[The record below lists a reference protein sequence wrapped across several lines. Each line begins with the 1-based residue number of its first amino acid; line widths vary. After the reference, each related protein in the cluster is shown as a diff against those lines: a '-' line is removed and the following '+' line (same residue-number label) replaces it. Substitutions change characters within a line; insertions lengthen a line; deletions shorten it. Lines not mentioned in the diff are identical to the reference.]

1 MTRGQSEA
9 ERNVTALV
17 CDAQAGGQQALSELI
32 SLHLPLIYNIIG
44 RALNGHADVDD
55 LVQETMERVVRGLP
69 KLREPDR
76 FRSWAVAI
84 AYRQVQQHQ
93 RRRTAA
99 PLHQHGDVP
108 DVADPRADFAERTV
122 TELLLDGQ
130 RRELA
135 EAARWLEDTDRQM
148 LSLWWQE
155 ASGRLT
161 RIELAAALAVGPRH
175 AAVRLRRMRVKLDA
189 ARGIVRA
196 LAATPR
202 CPRLAELAEGW
213 DGGVTSV
220 WRKRLTRHTRDCAHC
235 AGHQTGLVPPEKLLP
250 GIGVVAV
257 PVGTL
262 DGLRPVLE
270 TAAAA
275 AAAVGQSLLDH
286 LRTALHHL
294 TAKTAATTA
303 AVAVAGTLTYAVWQS
318 PVPESGSA
326 APDVSAPAE
335 PRGGPTAPAPT
346 RKPSASP
353 SPQTSDR
360 RSPSAATGFSGVA
373 KADIYVA
380 PNGSDSG
387 DGTRAH
393 PYATLN
399 KAVSVVRP
407 GGTIALRG
415 GAYRPTEPVT
425 ITTNGTATAR
435 ITLSNYRDE
444 RPVIDAGG
452 VPADKWMITQ
462 QTRYWTVQGLEIRD
476 SASHAYVCSSCQ
488 HTVFRR
494 LSLHDNARSGLTL
507 RDPGTIGNAVLD
519 SDFFD
524 NRDGARVGVG
534 LAVKF
539 GSGADN
545 VVRGCRAYGNA
556 TDGIDLGEFTSPVTL
571 ESNWSYRNGNGFTF
585 GGGTSPA
592 AVAHVVRNNAAWD
605 NRSLGF
611 DDADNTG
618 RLVLLRNTAF
628 RNGAAGFSLPDAT
641 ASLSG
646 NVSVGNEQDDAFGTT
661 ATSSRNTWNG
671 GSRGTALFATTDPAT
686 AQAGRPAGGGLPK
699 TDFLTTG
706 GGTGASMT
714 E

>member
-1 MTRGQSEA
+1 MTRGESEA

-17 CDAQAGGQQALSELI
+17 RDAQAGYEQALSELI

-84 AYRQVQQHQ
+84 AYRQVQQHL
-93 RRRTAA
+93 RRRPAA
-99 PLHQHGDVP
+99 PLHQHGEVP

-122 TELLLDGQ
+122 TELVLDGQ

-135 EAARWLEDTDRQM
+135 EAARWLEDTDRQL

-155 ASGRLT
+155 ASGQLT
-161 RIELAAALAVGPRH
+161 RTELASVLDVGPQH
-175 AAVRLRRMRVKLDA
+175 AAVRLQRMRGKLDA
-189 ARGIVRA
+189 ARGVVRA

-202 CPRLAELAEGW
+202 CAGLAELIRGW

-220 WRKRLTRHTRDCAHC
+220 WRKRLTRHTRDCAQC
-235 AGHQTGLVPPEKLLP
+235 AGYRSGLVPSEKLLS

-262 DGLRPVLE
+262 DGLGPVLE
-270 TAAAA
+270 AAAAA
-275 AAAVGQSLLDH
+275 AAAVGRSVLDH
-286 LRTALHHL
+286 LRNALHHL
-294 TAKTAATTA
+294 TAKTATATA

-318 PVPESGSA
+318 PMPESRGSS
-326 APDVSAPAE
+326 PDVSASPE
-335 PRGGPTAPAPT
+335 RRGGPTAPVIT
-346 RKPSASP
+346 RKPSVSP
-353 SPQTSDR
+353 SPRASGR
-360 RSPSAATGFSGVA
+360 RSPSAVTGFGGVSN
-373 KADIYVA
+373 ADIYVA
-380 PNGSDSG
+380 PTGSDSG
-387 DGTRAH
+387 DGTRRH

-399 KAVSVVRP
+399 KAVSAVRP
-407 GGTIALRG
+407 GGIIALRG
-415 GAYRPTEPVT
+415 GIYRPTEPVT
-425 ITTNGTATAR
+425 ITTNGTAADR
-435 ITLSNYRDE
+435 ITLSNYRGE
-444 RPVIDAGG
+444 RPIIDAGG

-462 QTRYWTVQGLEIRD
+462 RTRYWIVQGLEIRN
-476 SASHAYVCSSCQ
+476 SASHAYVCSGCQ

-494 LSLHDNARSGLTL
+494 LSLHDNTRSGLTL
-507 RDPGTIGNAVLD
+507 RDPDTIGNAVLD

-524 NRDGARVGVG
+524 NHGGTGVGVG

-545 VVRGCRAYGNA
+545 IVRGCRAYGNS

-571 ESNWSYRNGNGFTF
+571 ESNWSYRNGSGFTF
-585 GGGTSPA
+585 GGGARSA
-592 AVAHVVRNNAAWD
+592 AINHVVRNNAAWD
-605 NRSLGF
+605 NRAFGF
-611 DDADNTG
+611 NDGDNTG
-618 RLVLLRNTAF
+618 LLVLLRNTAF

-641 ASLSG
+641 VSASG
-646 NVSVGNEQDDAFGTT
+646 NVSLGNERDDTFGTT
-661 ATSSRNTWNG
+661 ATSSGNTWNG
-671 GSRGTALFATTDPAT
+671 DGRNTGLFATTDPAT
-686 AQAGRPAGGGLPK
+686 AQAGRPADGGLPK
-699 TDFLTTG
+699 TAFLTTG
-706 GGTGASMT
+706 SGIGASMT